1 MADFQ
6 VGGQAVIEGVMIRSA
21 THISTA
27 VRRADKSILVKTKP
41 YLPLSKRIKIFSWP
55 ILRGFVALFEM
66 MGIGISSL
74 NFSAEIAG
82 QDIDRQNGKDP
93 VVSSKPNTIMLAV
106 SVVVAL
112 AVGIAFFF
120 FLPLWIT
127 SLFGI
132 QKDAL
137 LFNLV
142 AGGIRVTM
150 FVAYVW
156 ILTLFKDFRRI
167 FEYHGA
173 EHKSIWAWENKEDI
187 SVENATK
194 YTTLHPRCGTSFIL
208 IVALFAILIFAIA
221 DTLYQLKTGHPPQL
235 FVRFGVHFAL
245 LPLVSGGS
253 YELLKLSGKT
263 RDNRFTKIMIRPGL
277 WLQLITTKE
286 PTPEQL
292 EVAVVAVRAS
302 LGMPQNVEVRE
313 FADA

>member
-1 MADFQ
+1 MSDFQ
-6 VGGQAVIEGVMIRSA
+6 VGGQAVIEGVMIRSE
-21 THISTA
+21 THVATA
-27 VRRADKSILVKTKP
+27 VRRADKTILVKSKP
-41 YLPLSKRIKIFSWP
+41 YTPLAKRIKPFSWP
-55 ILRGFVALFEM
+55 ILRGFIALFEM

-82 QDIDRQNGKDP
+82 QDIDLADGKE
-93 VVSSKPNTIMLAV
+93 VKETKTNKLLLALSMV
-106 SVVVAL
+106 FAL
-112 AVGIAFFF
+112 GAGIGFFF

-127 SLFGI
+127 SLFKI
-132 QKDAL
+132 QKDAV

-142 AGGIRVTM
+142 AGGVRVTM
-150 FVAYVW
+150 FLLYVW
-156 ILTLFKDFRRI
+156 ILTFFKDFRRI

-173 EHKSIWAWENKEDI
+173 EHKTIWAYEKKEEI
-187 SVENATK
+187 TVENAMK

-221 DTLYQLKTGHPPQL
+221 DTLYQVKTGHPPQL
-235 FVRFGVHFAL
+235 LVRFAVHFAL

-263 RDNRFTKIMIRPGL
+263 RDNRFTKFMIRPGL

-286 PTPEQL
+286 PSAEQL

-302 LGMPQNVEVRE
+302 LNMPQPVAVKEM
-313 FADA
+313 ADA

>member
-1 MADFQ
+1 
-6 VGGQAVIEGVMIRSA
+6 
-21 THISTA
+21 
-27 VRRADKSILVKTKP
+27 
-41 YLPLSKRIKIFSWP
+41 
-55 ILRGFVALFEM
+55 M

-82 QDIDRQNGKDP
+82 QDIDSEAGKE
-93 VVSSKPNTIMLAV
+93 VKETKTNKLLLALSMV
-106 SVVVAL
+106 FAL
-112 AVGIAFFF
+112 GAGVGFFF

-127 SLFGI
+127 SLLKI

-150 FVAYVW
+150 FLLYVW
-156 ILTLFKDFRRI
+156 ILTFFKDFRRI

-173 EHKSIWAWENKEDI
+173 EHKTIWAYEKKEEI
-187 SVENATK
+187 TVENASK

-221 DTLYQLKTGHPPQL
+221 DTLYQVKTGYPPQL
-235 FVRFGVHFAL
+235 LVRFAIHFAL

-263 RDNRFTKIMIRPGL
+263 RDNRITKFMIKPGL

-286 PTPEQL
+286 PSAEQL

-302 LGMPQNVEVRE
+302 LNLPQHVEVRE
-313 FADA
+313 LADA

>member
-1 MADFQ
+1 MSDFQ
-6 VGGQAVIEGVMIRSA
+6 VGGQAVIEGVMIRSE
-21 THISTA
+21 THIATA
-27 VRRADKSILVKTKP
+27 VRRADKTILVKTKP
-41 YLPLSKRIKIFSWP
+41 YTPLSKRVKVFSWP
-55 ILRGFVALFEM
+55 VLRGFIALFEM

-74 NFSAEIAG
+74 NFSAETAG
-82 QDIDRQNGKDP
+82 QDIDIQNGKEITETK
-93 VVSSKPNTIMLAV
+93 SNTLLLIFSIV
-106 SVVVAL
+106 FAL
-112 AVGIAFFF
+112 GVGIAFFF

-127 SLFGI
+127 SLFGV

-150 FVAYVW
+150 FVTYVW
-156 ILTLFKDFRRI
+156 ILTMFKDFRRI

-173 EHKSIWAWENKEDI
+173 EHKTIWAYEKKEEVT
-187 SVENATK
+187 VENASK

-221 DTLYQLKTGHPPQL
+221 DTIYQLNAGHPPQL
-235 FVRFGVHFAL
+235 LVRFAIHFAL

-263 RDNRFTKIMIRPGL
+263 RDNRITKFMIKPGL

-286 PTPEQL
+286 PSAEQL

-302 LGMPQNVEVRE
+302 LSLPQYVEVRE
-313 FADA
+313 LVDA

>member
-1 MADFQ
+1 MSDFQ
-6 VGGQAVIEGVMIRSA
+6 VGGQAVIEGVMIRSE
-21 THISTA
+21 THVATA
-27 VRRADKSILVKTKP
+27 VRRADKTILVKTKP
-41 YLPLSKRIKIFSWP
+41 YVPLSKRVKIFAWP
-55 ILRGFVALFEM
+55 VLRGFVALFEM
-66 MGIGISSL
+66 MGIGISAL
-74 NFSAEIAG
+74 NFSAEMAG
-82 QDIDRQNGKDP
+82 QDIDRQNGKEP
-93 VVSSKPNTIMLAV
+93 EQQSKPNALLLIL
-106 SVVVAL
+106 SVVFAFG
-112 AVGIAFFF
+112 VGIAFFF

-150 FVAYVW
+150 FVTYVW
-156 ILTLFKDFRRI
+156 FLTLFRDFRRI

-173 EHKSIWAWENKEDI
+173 EHKTIWAYEKKEEVT
-187 SVENATK
+187 VENASK

-221 DTLYQLKTGHPPQL
+221 DTIYQVNAGHPPQL
-235 FVRFGVHFAL
+235 LVRFAVHFAL

-253 YELLKLSGKT
+253 YELLKLSGRT
-263 RDNRFTKIMIRPGL
+263 RDNRFTKIMIKPGL

-286 PTPEQL
+286 PSTEQL
-292 EVAVVAVRAS
+292 EVGVVAVRAS
-302 LGMPQNVEVRE
+302 LGLPQSVAVRD